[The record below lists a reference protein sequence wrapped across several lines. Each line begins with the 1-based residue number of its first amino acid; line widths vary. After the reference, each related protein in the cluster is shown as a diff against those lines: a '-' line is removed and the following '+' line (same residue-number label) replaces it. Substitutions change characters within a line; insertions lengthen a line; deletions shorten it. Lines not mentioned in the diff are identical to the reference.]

1 MFKAIPATSKLSM
14 GLILL
19 SAGSGA
25 MAHATEAPTAT
36 LKGVYEVVEFR
47 SCVHTTSAVP
57 VGTEAFSDDAALRNR
72 VAMRE
77 QTQVRHATVTF
88 NGDGTGT
95 ETNKNMTIRN
105 NANADGQQAVQL
117 RSGECNLTYT
127 VNSDRSF
134 TKTTACTNDKLAGYG
149 SQQTTST
156 GTVGG
161 QLAKGGQSF
170 VLVNVEPTVITSI
183 NTQNDDRFQSI
194 CHLIGYGVKKRGA
207 EPEPEEPA
215 SASPVPFRLSR

>member
-1 MFKAIPATSKLSM
+1 MFKAIPITAKLLM

-19 SAGSGA
+19 SAGTSE
-25 MAHATEAPTAT
+25 MARATEKPTAT

-57 VGTEAFSDDAALRNR
+57 VGTEAFSDDAELRNL

-88 NGDGTGT
+88 DGDGTGT
-95 ETNKNMTIRN
+95 ETNTNMTIRN
-105 NANADGQQAVQL
+105 NRNDANQQAVQL
-117 RSGECNLTYT
+117 RSSECSLTYT

-134 TKTTACTNDKLAGYG
+134 TKTTACASEKLAGYG
-149 SQQTTST
+149 SQQTSGT

-170 VLVNVEPTVITSI
+170 VLVSVDPAIRTST
-183 NTQNDDRFQSI
+183 NTQNGDRFQSI
-194 CHLIGYGVKKRGA
+194 CHIIGYGVKKRGA
-207 EPEPEEPA
+207 ESEPEEPA
-215 SASPVPFRLSR
+215 SASPIPFRFTR